1 MLLTG
6 REVRVGKTAPEVL
19 STPEAEGREPY
30 SKLRPQFFLY
40 ADGPRP
46 VNKLLFFLLLK
57 FLFSNREKETGK
69 RETNL
74 IKRPSFRLVEGFF
87 LWMQH
92 SL

>member
-30 SKLRPQFFLY
+30 SKPRPQFFLY

-46 VNKLLFFLLLK
+46 VNKLLFFCVEIP
-57 FLFSNREKETGK
+57 LFKSGK
-69 RETNL
+69 RDRKEGDESV
-74 IKRPSFRLVEGFF
+74 ISF
-87 LWMQH
+87 
-92 SL
+92 S

>member
-46 VNKLLFFLLLK
+46 VNKLLFF
-57 FLFSNREKETGK
+57 FVVEIPLFKSGK
-69 RETNL
+69 RDRKEGDESYKASV
-74 IKRPSFRLVEGFF
+74 ISF
-87 LWMQH
+87 
-92 SL
+92 S